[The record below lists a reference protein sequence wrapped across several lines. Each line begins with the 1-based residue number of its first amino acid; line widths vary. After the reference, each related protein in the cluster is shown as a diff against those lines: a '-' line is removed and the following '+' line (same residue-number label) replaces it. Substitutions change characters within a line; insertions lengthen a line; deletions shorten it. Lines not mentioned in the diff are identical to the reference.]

1 VILEPTRELAI
12 QVEDQIKKFTNM
24 RSVLVYGGDAKA
36 WQNMKQIKMTKPQVI
51 VATPGRLIDL
61 CDNYNLN
68 LSQSRYQILDE
79 GDKMMDMGFDKD
91 LIKLQKYFPYAQ
103 TMIFSATVPQYIQE
117 IARQKMASP
126 LLIDLVGTETGQI
139 PDTISN
145 NIVLIT
151 SPSQKNDQIARFVD
165 KYSEKKIIIF
175 TETKREAEKLGK
187 NYVKKAAVLNG
198 DVEQFERQ
206 NILKAFRNPKS
217 DLTLVATDVA
227 ARGLD
232 IDDIDV
238 VIQYSVKNTDS
249 FVHRTGRTGRAGK
262 TGLNICFAFKDDLKF
277 IKDLEDNLNIKI
289 NIINNMDSFKTI
301 GDETTG

>member
-1 VILEPTRELAI
+1 
-12 QVEDQIKKFTNM
+12 
-24 RSVLVYGGDAKA
+24 
-36 WQNMKQIKMTKPQVI
+36 
-51 VATPGRLIDL
+51 
-61 CDNYNLN
+61 
-68 LSQSRYQILDE
+68 
-79 GDKMMDMGFDKD
+79 
-91 LIKLQKYFPYAQ
+91 
-103 TMIFSATVPQYIQE
+103 MIFSATVPQYIQE
-117 IARQKMASP
+117 IARQKMAQP
-126 LLIDLVGTETGQI
+126 LLLDLVGTETGQI

-145 NIVLIT
+145 NIVMIT

-165 KYSEKKIIIF
+165 KYPEKKIIIF

-198 DVEQFERQ
+198 DVEQYERQ
-206 NILKAFRNPKS
+206 NILKAFRKPGS
-217 DLTLVATDVA
+217 DITLVATDVA

-262 TGLNICFAFKDDLKF
+262 NGINICFAFKDDLKF
-277 IKDLEDNLNIKI
+277 VKDLEDNLNIKI

-301 GDETTG
+301 GDETTGQASEAKSELEAALEKEVIRV